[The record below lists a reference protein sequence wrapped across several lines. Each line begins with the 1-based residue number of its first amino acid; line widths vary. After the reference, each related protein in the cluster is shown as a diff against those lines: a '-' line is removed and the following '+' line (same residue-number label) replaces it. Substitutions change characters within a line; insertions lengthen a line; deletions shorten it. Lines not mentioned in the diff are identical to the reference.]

1 LAVSLYIFNGVKIKF
16 NGVKMPQTRLVEIE
30 KLQPHEEADP
40 ERLRE
45 LTQQIALD
53 KTLKYAIVADEKT
66 NVILDGEHRYNALKS
81 LGCRWI
87 PVVYVNYESQNIE
100 VHTWRNNHPITKKD
114 VIEAALTGKLFPPKT
129 SKHMMKNSDN
139 LVHISSIEKRVD
151 APLEVLKSKLEF
163 VEMEKV
169 KTAMQTDMK
178 DVLPVYTRFLKTG
191 VVDTPLIVDEK
202 TNVLLDGYE
211 AFQALELLSAQKAP
225 TLKVDIKNLEIKTLN
240 LQLGNLTRETLLEAG
255 LKGAKL
261 PPKSF
266 AILTEPVGINIP
278 LERLVKAG
286 RGNRKALKVYNS
298 PLELLCEG
306 WPTPL
311 VRLNSLST
319 AQRSVWAKLE
329 CYNPFSNSVKDRVGW
344 YMIKEALEKG
354 ELKKVLFEAT
364 STNTGIALTSIA
376 NMLGAKTKLYVPMT
390 VQKASDIYLEVLGAE
405 VVRLPVGLTVEAL
418 TQVDAEAKAHGAL
431 HLNQFENDAN
441 LKAHLKHTAKEIDQ
455 QLASLGLKP
464 TCIIGGLGTSGHMSA
479 ISIYF
484 KTKYGNDVKIVGVQP
499 APNQA
504 IPGIRRIETGMK
516 WVHWT
521 SFDQIVDVK
530 QQEAIEAAIKIA
542 RKEGLLIGSSSG
554 AVVHAFQK
562 IAEEKGVYVLVFP
575 DSGYKYAEQFEKH
588 LTKLER
594 TSN

>member
-1 LAVSLYIFNGVKIKF
+1 
-16 NGVKMPQTRLVEIE
+16 MPQARLIEIE
-30 KLQPHEEADP
+30 KLRPHEETDP
-40 ERLRE
+40 EHLKE
-45 LTQQIALD
+45 LIQQIASD
-53 KTLKYAIVADEKT
+53 KTLKYAIVVDEKT

-87 PVVYVNYESQNIE
+87 PVVYVDYESQNIE
-100 VHTWRNNHPITKKD
+100 VHTWRNNHPLTKKD
-114 VIEAALTGKLFPPKT
+114 VIGAALTGKLFPPKT
-129 SKHMMKNSDN
+129 SKHMIKNSDN

-178 DVLPVYTRFLKTG
+178 DVLPVYAKFLKTG

-211 AFQALELLSAQKAP
+211 AFQALDLLSAQKAP

-240 LQLGNLTRETLLEAG
+240 LPLGNLTSETLLEAG

-266 AILTEPVGINIP
+266 AILTEPVGINIS

-286 RGNRKALKVYNS
+286 KWNRKALKVYNS
-298 PLELLCEG
+298 PLELLYEG

-311 VRLNSLST
+311 VRLNSLSI

-329 CYNPFSNSVKDRVGW
+329 CYNPFSNSIKDRVGW

-390 VQKASDIYLEVLGAE
+390 VQRASDIYLEVLGAE
-405 VVRLPVGLTVEAL
+405 VVRLPVSLTVEAISR
-418 TQVDAEAKAHGAL
+418 VDSEAKAHGAL

-479 ISIYF
+479 ISLYF
-484 KTKYGNDVKIVGVQP
+484 KAKYGDDVKIVGVQP
-499 APNQA
+499 AQNEV

-516 WVHWT
+516 WIHWT

-530 QQEAIEAAIKIA
+530 QQEAIEAAVKIA
-542 RKEGLLIGSSSG
+542 RKEGLLIGLSSG
-554 AVVHAFQK
+554 AAVHAFQK

-575 DSGYKYAEQFEKH
+575 DSGYKYTEQFEKH
-588 LTKLER
+588 LTKLEGA
-594 TSN
+594 SN